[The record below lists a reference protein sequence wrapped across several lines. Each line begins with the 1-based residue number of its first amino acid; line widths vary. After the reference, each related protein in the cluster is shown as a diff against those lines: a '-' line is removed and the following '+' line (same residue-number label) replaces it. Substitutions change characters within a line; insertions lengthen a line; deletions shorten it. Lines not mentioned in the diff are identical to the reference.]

1 MGECGNFWS
10 VPLKRFIYFDLSFR
24 WRIGAAFFH
33 LYFDKNEQIQ
43 GMEISFSYWY
53 WKNFSPGD
61 KGYGFG
67 FCVVCEYFAFKEELS
82 INFVF
87 CGIRMLI
94 MVLRKMS

>member
-53 WKNFSPGD
+53 
-61 KGYGFG
+61 
-67 FCVVCEYFAFKEELS
+67 
-82 INFVF
+82 
-87 CGIRMLI
+87 
-94 MVLRKMS
+94 